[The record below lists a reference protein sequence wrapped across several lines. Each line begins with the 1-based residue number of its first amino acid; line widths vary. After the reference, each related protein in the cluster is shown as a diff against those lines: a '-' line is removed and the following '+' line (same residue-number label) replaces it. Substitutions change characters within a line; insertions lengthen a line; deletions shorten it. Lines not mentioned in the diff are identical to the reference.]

1 MFRREVHD
9 VDGDADDNALDVDV
23 DDDNNAVENNAIGI
37 NLFVIFLKV
46 SMILFNCK
54 ILYMILMMITALRLL
69 QNDNYN
75 KNSYK
80 DIT

>member
-9 VDGDADDNALDVDV
+9 VDDDADDNALDVDV

-46 SMILFNCK
+46 SILKMILFNCK
-54 ILYMILMMITALRLL
+54 ILYMILANDDYCNIRLL
-69 QNDNYN
+69 QND
-75 KNSYK
+75 K
-80 DIT
+80 

>member
-9 VDGDADDNALDVDV
+9 VDDDADDNALDVDV

-54 ILYMILMMITALRLL
+54 ILYMILMMITAIRLL
-69 QNDNYN
+69 QND
-75 KNSYK
+75 
-80 DIT
+80 

>member
-1 MFRREVHD
+1 LFRRIVHD
-9 VDGDADDNALDVDV
+9 VDDDADDNALDVDV

-54 ILYMILMMITALRLL
+54 ILYMILMMITAIRLL
-69 QNDNYN
+69 QND
-75 KNSYK
+75 
-80 DIT
+80 

>member
-1 MFRREVHD
+1 LFRREVHD
-9 VDGDADDNALDVDV
+9 VDDDADDNALDVDV

-54 ILYMILMMITALRLL
+54 ILYMILMMITAIRLL
-69 QNDNYN
+69 QND
-75 KNSYK
+75 
-80 DIT
+80 

>member
-9 VDGDADDNALDVDV
+9 VDDDADDNALDVDV

-46 SMILFNCK
+46 SILKMILFNCK
-54 ILYMILMMITALRLL
+54 ILYMILMMITAIRLL
-69 QNDNYN
+69 QND
-75 KNSYK
+75 
-80 DIT
+80 

>member
-9 VDGDADDNALDVDV
+9 VDDDADDNALDVDV

-46 SMILFNCK
+46 SIFEND
-54 ILYMILMMITALRLL
+54 IIQLYIWF
-69 QNDNYN
+69 
-75 KNSYK
+75 
-80 DIT
+80 